1 MSDNLLAEPDSA
13 STWTVTDD
21 TCGSGVSFDKGG
33 EMITFSYE
41 DCSLEWTVD
50 LRASLYPL
58 SAAVLARALQPQTQ
72 PHPNPNPKTNPKTKR
87 QH

>member
-1 MSDNLLAEPDSA
+1 MSDNLLAEPYSA
-13 STWTVTDD
+13 STWTVTDE
-21 TCGSGVSFDKGG
+21 TCGSGVSFDKDY

-58 SAAVLARALQPQTQ
+58 SAAVLARALQPQPQ